1 MTHRQVVEAKDLLD
15 GAKEWGMFTWMS
27 QSNKDRVRSA
37 IDGSTE
43 ILRQEVVKV
52 KKSWSAPLRNAYNGR
67 NGDPKTRRAVR
78 KLLDAEEA
86 LAQVTAQ
93 CKTTFDEAERE
104 LNAGKARQGAV
115 QARQAIEIHETVLEL
130 ARWMAGQSL

>member
-1 MTHRQVVEAKDLLD
+1 MTYRQVVEAKDLLD
-15 GAKEWGMFTWMS
+15 DAKEWGMFTWMS

-43 ILRQEVVKV
+43 VLRQQVTTV
-52 KKSWSAPLRNAYNGR
+52 KKSWSASLRNAYNGR

-78 KLLDAEEA
+78 KLRDAEAA
-86 LAQVTAQ
+86 LEQVTAQ
-93 CKTTFDEAERE
+93 CKTAFDEAERE
-104 LNAGKARQGAV
+104 LNAGKARQGVV
-115 QARQAIEIHETVLEL
+115 QARQVIEIHEKVLEL